1 MFEPFIFIVDMVLPL
16 KKNHRRPFFPGF
28 LTSST
33 GEHLR
38 FVRFKKSR
46 NHQNQEKSNQNIV
59 NKRKSLKKEKKKSF
73 FAGFDLSG
81 IESNKNTCPNRYLI
95 VLFLATHSEMPTYIS
110 CCCCII
116 DLRKSSR
123 KIFKKSS
130 HIRKGNQDTTD

>member
-1 MFEPFIFIVDMVLPL
+1 
-16 KKNHRRPFFPGF
+16 
-28 LTSST
+28 
-33 GEHLR
+33 
-38 FVRFKKSR
+38 
-46 NHQNQEKSNQNIV
+46 V
-59 NKRKSLKKEKKKSF
+59 NKRKSLKKEKKKRKF

-95 VLFLATHSEMPTYIS
+95 VLFLSPEKNTHSEMPTYIS

-123 KIFKKSS
+123 KIKKEKSS